1 MPNFPEKMVVL
12 VEEKCRKEVTMKDFD
27 IIYGEI
33 TAEWLKSNPIKR
45 IVDKFERTTNRTLVL
60 YGGSSCKGL

>member
-33 TAEWLKSNPIKR
+33 TAEWL
-45 IVDKFERTTNRTLVL
+45 
-60 YGGSSCKGL
+60 